1 MDLLCVLMLA
11 LGWLLFGV
19 IGVLYFCAYERWKDE
34 KARYDYTINELIRIY
49 VGVDLGAEGKRFL
62 RDGGD
67 DRESD
72 DGIGDDS
79 KRRFFRKKRRL
90 SSVDY
95 MDRLNV
101 SIKEKV
107 DEAIRGYEIPKE

>member
-49 VGVDLGAEGKRFL
+49 VGVDLGAEGRRFL
-62 RDGGD
+62 RNGGEGESDEGSDGG
-67 DRESD
+67 
-72 DGIGDDS
+72 S